1 MKYLYYNYYEVS
13 DITVNPE
20 DIYTNIS
27 GEWKPLK
34 DTSLDVE
41 FHVVRNG
48 AVVDDGYTT
57 PVRLTGAPAAGS
69 PWSQIVDYY
78 GQLTYTN
85 NTGTVVTF
93 DIKVPVKV
101 VHKWSQET
109 LVIWIDGTVN
119 RTLHN

>member
-1 MKYLYYNYYEVS
+1 MDYYNYYVVS

-34 DTSLDVE
+34 ETSLDVE

-48 AVVDDGYTT
+48 AVVDNGYTT
-57 PVRLTGAPAAGS
+57 PVRRTGAPAAGS

-85 NTGTVVTF
+85 NTGTVVRF